1 MTTLDHKKNT
11 IKARIHRALF
21 CRPSESRGIGI
32 QWRLMGYL
40 SLFIAFAL
48 VVLWLFQVQMLV
60 PFYENIKLREM
71 EQTADGLALALEN
84 EGATLPSSVF
94 DDAVWEYAETYNT
107 CIQVWRVEGERARIV
122 ASADI
127 SDGCIIHHVSGDR
140 IAQLYRL
147 AKEEGGTYSGKV
159 KFHRDGMIWM
169 DNDGTVRES
178 TQIPDKEEIK
188 NPVIAH
194 KNDDV
199 SAVLARIKT
208 GADGMEYVI
217 MLDSELEPLSAMV
230 STLYA
235 QFSWIALILLVS
247 ALVLAWLMSRRIS
260 RPLVRMNE
268 SARILAEGNYDV
280 RFSGQGYRETRELAQ
295 TLNFAA
301 DELSKTDRLQKE
313 LIANISHD
321 LRTPLTLITGYGE
334 VMRDLPGE
342 NTPENVQVIIDEAEH
357 LSGLVSD
364 LLDLSR
370 LQSGVRAP
378 ETERFDLTATVR
390 KTMER
395 YDKLIRH
402 EGYSIRFIADRS
414 VEVVADRTLIL
425 QAIYNLINNAV
436 NYCGE
441 DHVVEVEQRVM
452 DGTVR
457 ILVRD
462 HGAGIEAEQLPYI
475 WDRYYKVDRVHRR
488 AMIGTGL
495 GLSIVKGA
503 LEAHGAEYGV
513 NSTPGEG
520 SEFWFELP
528 LAPEEDVNE
537 E

>member
-1 MTTLDHKKNT
+1 MTTLDKKQH
-11 IKARIHRALF
+11 IKARLHRALF
-21 CRPSESRGIGI
+21 CRPSEGRGIGI

-40 SLFIAFAL
+40 SMFIAFAL
-48 VVLWLFQVQMLV
+48 IVLWLFQVQMLV
-60 PFYENIKLREM
+60 PFYENTKRREM
-71 EQTADGLALALEN
+71 EQTSDGLALALEN
-84 EGATLPSSVF
+84 EGATLPSKAF
-94 DDAVWEYAETYNT
+94 EDAVWEYAETYNT
-107 CIQVWRVEGERARIV
+107 CIQVWRVEGDRARIV

-140 IAQLYRL
+140 IANLYQL
-147 AKEEGGTYSGKV
+147 AKEAGGSYSGKV
-159 KFHRDGMIWM
+159 KFHRGGMIWM

-178 TQIPDKEEIK
+178 TPISETEETQ

-199 SAVLARIKT
+199 SAVFARIKT
-208 GADGMEYVI
+208 GTDGMEYVI
-217 MLDSELEPLSAMV
+217 MLDSELEPLSAMEA
-230 STLYA
+230 TLYA
-235 QFSWIALILLVS
+235 QFSWIALILLVG
-247 ALVLAWLMSRRIS
+247 ALILAWMMSRRIS

-280 RFSGQGYRETRELAQ
+280 QFSGRGYRETRELAQ

-334 VMRDLPGE
+334 VMRDLPDE
-342 NTPENVQVIIDEAEH
+342 NTPENAQVIIDEAEH
-357 LSGLVSD
+357 LSKLVND

-370 LQSGVRAP
+370 LQSGMRAP
-378 ETERFDLTATVR
+378 EKERFDLTATVR

-395 YDKLIRH
+395 YDRLIHH
-402 EGYSIRFIADRS
+402 EGYSIRFAADRS

-425 QAIYNLINNAV
+425 QAVYNLVNNAV

-441 DHVVEVEQRVM
+441 DRVVEVEQSVT
-452 DGTVR
+452 DSSVR

-462 HGAGIEAEQLPYI
+462 HGAGIEADQLPYI

-503 LEAHGAEYGV
+503 LDAHGAEYGV

-528 LAPEEDVNE
+528 LAPKQDLDEE
-537 E
+537 